1 MPRVVVFWIFILL
14 APWPHE
20 AVAEARVALVIGN
33 SAYENEA
40 RLPNPTRDATAI
52 AELFKKA
59 GFEVVQARNDLGN
72 LEFKRALRD
81 FFDVAYEAD
90 IALVYYAGHAIQVG
104 DDNYMIPVDA
114 KLLHEYDAED
124 EAISLERIVKAVSP
138 AKRLRVVILDACRDN
153 PFAAKMQR
161 RVATRQI
168 ASRGLA
174 RVEPTYGDTLIAYA
188 AKAGSTAEDGDGEH
202 SPFTTALLKHLAE
215 PGLDIRLAFGRVRDD
230 VLKNTRNTQEP
241 FVYGTL
247 GGRDITLVP
256 APAAPPQAPAGDL
269 NSEYEQLR
277 KRLDELERFSREK
290 AQGEAEAKR
299 KGDEAQALKEAEAK
313 AKVEAEQARK
323 TAEAEAKR
331 KAEEAQAQK
340 EAKRKADAEQAQKE
354 ADAKAEAERARV
366 AAEAEAK
373 RKAAQELAQKE
384 AEAKRKADAER
395 AQKEAE
401 AKARADAEQARQ
413 SAEAE
418 AKRKGDAEQAEREA
432 AAKRQAEEEKV
443 AALQPQA
450 PADEALRRGASP
462 TGQQRTDFIMQA
474 QRLLSACKCYSGDI
488 NGRADDIASGLS
500 LLIEHRQDARRIE
513 LASANV
519 GQFEDWIAWMGG
531 LASEKFTC
539 PEANASKAEREPQ
552 AKEQG
557 GGEPS
562 AKRKKTTQQK
572 PSQSSSRKPHAAS
585 APARS
590 PPSSSGSFGPSLRST
605 R

>member
-1 MPRVVVFWIFILL
+1 
-14 APWPHE
+14 
-20 AVAEARVALVIGN
+20 
-33 SAYENEA
+33 
-40 RLPNPTRDATAI
+40 
-52 AELFKKA
+52 
-59 GFEVVQARNDLGN
+59 
-72 LEFKRALRD
+72 
-81 FFDVAYEAD
+81 
-90 IALVYYAGHAIQVG
+90 
-104 DDNYMIPVDA
+104 MIPVDA

-331 KAEEAQAQK
+331 KAEEAQAQKEAKRKADAEQAQKEADAKAAAEQARAAAEADAKRKADAERAQK